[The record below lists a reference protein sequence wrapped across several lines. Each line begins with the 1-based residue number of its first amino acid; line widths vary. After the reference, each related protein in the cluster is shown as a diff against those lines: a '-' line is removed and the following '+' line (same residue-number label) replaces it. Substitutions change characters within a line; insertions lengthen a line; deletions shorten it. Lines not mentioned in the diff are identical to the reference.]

1 MSAINSAQ
9 ALGLFKIRL
18 DRLASDT
25 SRDDY
30 FQARI
35 EAAAEEIE
43 QTGIVLTDSTAD
55 LMLVVDCAVWQYQNR
70 DQPGAMPDW
79 LRLRRRE
86 RWLNESGEAVSDD
99 P

>member
-43 QTGIVLTDSTAD
+43 HTGIVLTDSTAD
-55 LMLVVDCAVWQYQNR
+55 LMLVVDCAVWHYQNR
-70 DQPGAMPDW
+70 DSNTGMPPDIRKRILNRWVPGK
-79 LRLRRRE
+79 
-86 RWLNESGEAVSDD
+86 EASE
-99 P
+99 

>member
-1 MSAINSAQ
+1 MTQ
-9 ALGLFKIRL
+9 ETLTTALGWMKTRL
-18 DRLASDT
+18 NRLQGDT
-25 SRDDY
+25 SLDTY
-30 FQARI
+30 FTARLQ
-35 EAAAEEIE
+35 AAEQELNRI
-43 QTGIVLTDSTAD
+43 GVRLTDTVEDTVFLAD
-55 LMLVVDCAVWQYQNR
+55 FAVWQYQNR